1 MALYFEKGMSWIL
14 VAITITGL
22 DINVF
27 GSGVYE
33 SYEACLVEK
42 EELMKEAPQPK
53 INYEMI
59 CVMSNQPKIHG
70 LSL

>member
-1 MALYFEKGMSWIL
+1 MSWIL

-27 GSGVYE
+27 GNGIYD
-33 SYEACLVEK
+33 SYEGCLVAK
-42 EELMKEAPQPK
+42 EDLMTDAPQPK

-59 CVMSNQPKIHG
+59 CVMTNQPKLNG